1 MKRMMSVLVVLPL
14 LVPALVGAQPRPDFS
29 GTWTVSSKEPANYNG
44 SLGWGIPTTMV
55 VRQSATEISIES
67 GQFGARTLRVT
78 YKLDGSDAV
87 WEGEGWSQ
95 AGDVATVKW
104 RSKARWD
111 GSRLIL
117 YTWNMALNQMRDTM
131 ALNGATLTIM
141 RATEQPGPSGNGVLT
156 YTKGS

>member
-1 MKRMMSVLVVLPL
+1 MGASVSQRR
-14 LVPALVGAQPRPDFS
+14 AH
-29 GTWTVSSKEPANYNG
+29 
-44 SLGWGIPTTMV
+44 LGIAGRCLRRV
-55 VRQSATEISIES
+55 A
-67 GQFGARTLRVT
+67 GFGAKTLRVT
-78 YKLDGSDAV
+78 YKLDGSDTV

-156 YTKGS
+156 YTKAS